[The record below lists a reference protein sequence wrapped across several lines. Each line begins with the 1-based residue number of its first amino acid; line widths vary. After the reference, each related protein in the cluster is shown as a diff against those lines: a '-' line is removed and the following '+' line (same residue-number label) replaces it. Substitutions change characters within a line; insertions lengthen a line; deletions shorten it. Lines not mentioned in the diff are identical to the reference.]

1 MSWKIKETE
10 EFEYEFEKLSSEI
23 KKRFE
28 KQFSKVRENPY
39 GLGKILSYPWFRELK
54 NDKFRVYYL
63 IYDEKI
69 MVLFVRVSDK
79 KDQQFIIHMIKNNFA
94 TFKDW
99 VENEKNLND
108 KHFIGLE

>member
-39 GLGKILSYPWFRELK
+39 GLGKTLSCPWFRELK
-54 NDKFRVYYL
+54 NDKFRAYYL
-63 IYDEKI
+63 IYGEKI
-69 MVLFVRVSDK
+69 IVLFVSVSDK
-79 KDQQFIIHMIKNNFA
+79 KNQQAFIDKIKNNFVA
-94 TFKDW
+94 FKEL

-108 KHFIGLE
+108 KHFVGVK